1 MLGSDPLETVVAS
14 ALPSA
19 ALGRKEANSRIEH
32 TSDCSH
38 SEIIHKRFLVIFGK
52 RLGDHHQV
60 ISLGVCWKRALAYLT
75 NNTSIIVVIDCY
87 ADIP

>member
-19 ALGRKEANSRIEH
+19 ALGRKEADSRAEH
-32 TSDCSH
+32 TSDFAH
-38 SEIIHKRFLVIFGK
+38 SEIIRKRVLVIFGK

-60 ISLGVCWKRALAYLT
+60 ISLEVRWKRALAYLT
-75 NNTSIIVVIDCY
+75 TNTSIIVVIDC
-87 ADIP
+87 